1 MHSGEAGNVSI
12 KQENVSME
20 AGIVVFSTEEGK
32 RFYRCS
38 SCTKNFTRKT
48 NCKKHMETCK
58 KPADVLQCTT
68 CLKCF
73 EHRSSLSRHKKKGC
87 HDVARVEHNG
97 TVING
102 DQNNTNIQNQ
112 TIGQQNN
119 VQTMNNLILAFPN
132 GAEDTDFAFIK
143 DHITEQ
149 VFTKLFNNNT
159 KPDVAF
165 ARYVGKLMEDK
176 RNRIIKKSNPN
187 VNYCNIH
194 MGDNEWELAY
204 DKDALPVFTHHA
216 TCATLEDIGSY
227 KKKLRSLRVD
237 VEKIHQ
243 YIDDV
248 NTQNDMN
255 TNYQDTIQ
263 RLRLMIINLT
273 KKWDLD

>member
-1 MHSGEAGNVSI
+1 MP
-12 KQENVSME
+12 K
-20 AGIVVFSTEEGK
+20 
-32 RFYRCS
+32 
-38 SCTKNFTRKT
+38 CTKQ
-48 NCKKHMETCK
+48 TCEFECTK
-58 KPADVLQCTT
+58 CHTVLSCAAA
-68 CLKCF
+68 
-73 EHRSSLSRHKKKGC
+73 LSRHKATCAHSPTNTTSPSVSNTIHG
-87 HDVARVEHNG
+87 N
-97 TVING
+97 
-102 DQNNTNIQNQ
+102 QNNTNIQQQ

-119 VQTMNNLILAFPN
+119 VQTMNNLILAFPS
-132 GAEDTDFAFIK
+132 GVEDTDFAFIK

-149 VFTKLFNNNT
+149 VFAKLFNNST

-194 MGDNEWELAY
+194 TGDNEWELAY

-227 KKKLRSLRVD
+227 KKKLRALRVD
-237 VEKIHQ
+237 VDKIHR

-273 KKWDLD
+273 KKWDSD